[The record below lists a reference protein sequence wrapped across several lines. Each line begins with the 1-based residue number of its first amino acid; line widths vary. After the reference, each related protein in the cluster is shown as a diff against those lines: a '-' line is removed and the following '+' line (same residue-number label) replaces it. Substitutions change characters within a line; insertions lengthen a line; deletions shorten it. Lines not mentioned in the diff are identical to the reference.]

1 MLSNVSDHDIQQ
13 PRVVIEEQPQQ
24 RGFRFRYECE
34 GPSHGG
40 LQGEK
45 TERSRKTHPSI
56 RVSVFRV
63 CVCMCVCV
71 CLCVCLCVCVN
82 MVFVM

>member
-1 MLSNVSDHDIQQ
+1 M
-13 PRVVIEEQPQQ
+13 EQPQQ

-45 TERSRKTHPSI
+45 TERGRKTHPAIKVDGLFFCNLLESEGKYLTADE
-56 RVSVFRV
+56 RVKNDEEIFLTLQDKKKKNS
-63 CVCMCVCV
+63 MQ
-71 CLCVCLCVCVN
+71 
-82 MVFVM
+82 